1 MLLRNTVDAAE
12 RRRRHREHTVNGT
25 EPNGAPR
32 CTVCGTP
39 VARHGRSLPAVRSLT
54 SRPGC
59 LARGGLWAV
68 ALLIVVCWAA
78 ALAVIAGAR

>member
-1 MLLRNTVDAAE
+1 MLLRNTVVAAE
-12 RRRRHREHTVNGT
+12 RAAGIERHTVTGT

-39 VARHGRSLPAVRSLT
+39 VAATAARCPQCGLSHPARV
-54 SRPGC
+54 

-78 ALAVIAGAR
+78 ALAIIAGAR